1 MSRTKHGV
9 DTLKGKHM
17 SFKMIKRAGNSK
29 MRAHSSALCHKTANG
44 VDIEK
49 TMFPTKQKCFDPW
62 RIR

>member
-1 MSRTKHGV
+1 
-9 DTLKGKHM
+9 M